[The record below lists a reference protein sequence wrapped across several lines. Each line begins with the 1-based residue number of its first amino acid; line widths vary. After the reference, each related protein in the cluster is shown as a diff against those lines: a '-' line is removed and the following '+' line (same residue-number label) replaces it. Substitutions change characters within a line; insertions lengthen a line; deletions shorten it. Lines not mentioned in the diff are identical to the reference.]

1 MTTLQAI
8 EIIEIPCYDQND
20 YVNNIDNKIEAY
32 QHLIDN
38 GIIWKLQGS
47 YVSMA
52 LALIDDGLWF
62 YNDTVSEPTLDT
74 FSA

>member
-1 MTTLQAI
+1 MTTFQAI
-8 EIIEIPCYDQND
+8 EIIEIPCYNQND

-52 LALIDDGLWF
+52 LALIDDGLCSC
-62 YNDTVSEPTLDT
+62 NIPIQQPTLDT

>member
-8 EIIEIPCYDQND
+8 EKIESPCYDQND
-20 YVNNIDNKIEAY
+20 LDIQIEAY

-52 LALIDDGLWF
+52 LSLIDDGICF
-62 YNDTVSEPTLDT
+62 YNDTVSEATLDT
-74 FSA
+74 FLA